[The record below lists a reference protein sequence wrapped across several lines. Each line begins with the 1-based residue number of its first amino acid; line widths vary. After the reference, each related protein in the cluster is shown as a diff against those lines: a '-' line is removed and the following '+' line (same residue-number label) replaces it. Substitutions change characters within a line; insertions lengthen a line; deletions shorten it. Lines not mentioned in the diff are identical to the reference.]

1 MEWSKEETIR
11 FIEAY
16 QKRELIWD
24 PRHVAHYNKHRKQDA
39 WEEVAKEMGTSVD
52 VCKKKMEYL
61 LAALR
66 REKMKIKKS
75 TGTGKGVHEVY
86 TSSWFAFDS
95 LKFLWDKNKP
105 KPASSTVPESEEA
118 WRDIERGFSDHWNFP
133 KCYGAVDGNH
143 IEIRAPP
150 NCGSTFCHSKK
161 SNSIILMALVDDD
174 YCFRC
179 TDIGCK
185 GSVSDGGIFQRC
197 SLEVSL

>member
-105 KPASSTVPESEEA
+105 KPASST
-118 WRDIERGFSDHWNFP
+118 NFP
-133 KCYGAVDGNH
+133 GK
-143 IEIRAPP
+143 
-150 NCGSTFCHSKK
+150 
-161 SNSIILMALVDDD
+161 
-174 YCFRC
+174 
-179 TDIGCK
+179 
-185 GSVSDGGIFQRC
+185 
-197 SLEVSL
+197 EVSLLRYPSQKRRGET

>member
-105 KPASSTVPESEEA
+105 KPASST
-118 WRDIERGFSDHWNFP
+118 NFP
-133 KCYGAVDGNH
+133 GK
-143 IEIRAPP
+143 
-150 NCGSTFCHSKK
+150 
-161 SNSIILMALVDDD
+161 
-174 YCFRC
+174 
-179 TDIGCK
+179 
-185 GSVSDGGIFQRC
+185 
-197 SLEVSL
+197 EVSLLRLREGNHMRKITLTLHLIWKVMVPSILWTLRNLQTLEKIHPQWIRSP